1 MILPETMQLLMK
13 VLAAPI
19 SSGYLMAFCKEEK
32 NEEYVQFY
40 LAVEE
45 YKAVTKTATAAPVKP
60 VPVKGTTTPTRG
72 GSGTASGDP
81 PATYPIIY

>member
-1 MILPETMQLLMK
+1 MK
-13 VLAAPI
+13 VLGSPI
-19 SSGYLMAFCKEEK
+19 SSGYLMAYCKEEK

-60 VPVKGTTTPTRG
+60 IIAKGSSTPTKPGG
-72 GSGTASGDP
+72 GSTSGDP
-81 PATYPIIY
+81 LVVLG

>member
-1 MILPETMQLLMK
+1 MK
-13 VLAAPI
+13 VLGSPI

-45 YKAVTKTATAAPVKP
+45 YKSVTKTATVAPVKP
-60 VPVKGTTTPTRG
+60 ITSK
-72 GSGTASGDP
+72 GSGTPNKSGSGNIAGDP
-81 PATYPIIY
+81 LLNLLI